1 MRSGLFLISCFSAAV
16 GIVASA
22 EIIRSQQLPLAP
34 QGLGLLPAPAQEAG
48 TLGGV
53 PPPHIFEPDP
63 SGGFSRTIFE
73 TDEDPNFKI
82 SIREYSFPPDKQ
94 PHTVTIPTAAF
105 AHVLSDPSE
114 ITIAT
119 KQLDL
124 SVNKRAAVPAN
135 APIAVVNTGE
145 DAVVVRALIVE
156 AK

>member
-1 MRSGLFLISCFSAAV
+1 MRSGLFLISCFAAAV
-16 GIVASA
+16 GMAASA
-22 EIIRSQQLPLAP
+22 EIIWSQEIQLAP
-34 QGLGLLPAPAQEAG
+34 EGRGLLPAPAQESG

-53 PPPHIFEPDP
+53 PPPHVFQPDP

-82 SIREYSFPPDKQ
+82 TIREYSFPPDKQ
-94 PHTVTIPTAAF
+94 PHTVTIQSGAF
-105 AHVLSDPSE
+105 AHVLSDPSK

-124 SVNKRAAVPAN
+124 SVSKRAAVPAN